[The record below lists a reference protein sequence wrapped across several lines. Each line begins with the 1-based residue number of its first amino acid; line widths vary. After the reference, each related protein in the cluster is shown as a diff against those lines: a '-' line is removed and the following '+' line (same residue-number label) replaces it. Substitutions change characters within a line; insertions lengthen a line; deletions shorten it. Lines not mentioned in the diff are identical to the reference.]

1 MNEIKTAPVPKY
13 YIEYYIPYTEKLV
26 DISEVGYATLELC
39 LTAIRSFQLQEKEIE
54 QEILQ
59 KYEEDLRN
67 FVLDNDTSDRAP
79 IRPRMNSYDLKPRQ
93 YIETETGLRLV
104 TEHCIKNLNSLQ
116 ATPEQIE
123 TVNYILNGTLDPE
136 TFQSVT
142 TWLSQC
148 FNKPNSDE
156 MKMCAIN
163 EVLEG
168 YGIEAVRTSK
178 WKNGYW
184 CDILCTYVNMGD
196 SYIPTVIHHRK
207 HGFMVASIDD
217 INEKNK
223 HVI

>member
-93 YIETETGLRLV
+93 YIETETGLRLI
-104 TEHCIKNLNSLQ
+104 TEHFIQNLNSLQ

-123 TVNYILNGTLDPE
+123 TVNYILNETFDPE
-136 TFQSVT
+136 TFQSVK

-168 YGIEAVRTSK
+168 YGIESVRTSK

-196 SYIPTVIHHRK
+196 SYIPTVILHRK
-207 HGFMVASIDD
+207 HGFIVACIGD

-223 HVI
+223 HII